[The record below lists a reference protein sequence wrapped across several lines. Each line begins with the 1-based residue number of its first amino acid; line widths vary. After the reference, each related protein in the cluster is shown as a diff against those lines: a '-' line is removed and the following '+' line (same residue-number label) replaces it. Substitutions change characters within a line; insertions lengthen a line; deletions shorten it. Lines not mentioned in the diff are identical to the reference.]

1 MKRVDGGQ
9 DSKGPKK
16 SGSLRESWATIRGSP
31 KITNLALIVI
41 CYAVAH
47 RLFEFAW
54 KGQLRVLF
62 PTAKAY
68 SGALADVAIYTGAHK
83 FMLKIG
89 KGSPRMLSTHG
100 SCACVIGCCQH
111 HVPALKLLFLHSCL
125 NACCSFGP
133 IVPLDGLFSVHC
145 VRARPLVVVSGQLCI
160 DCCVPC
166 VDLKVH

>member
-9 DSKGPKK
+9 NSKGPKK

-41 CYAVAH
+41 CYALAH

-68 SGALADVAIYTGAHK
+68 SGALADVAIYTGVQIPPV
-83 FMLKIG
+83 FL
-89 KGSPRMLSTHG
+89 
-100 SCACVIGCCQH
+100 CVI
-111 HVPALKLLFLHSCL
+111 SCFPQMR
-125 NACCSFGP
+125 AAHGKSTKHGP
-133 IVPLDGLFSVHC
+133 
-145 VRARPLVVVSGQLCI
+145 
-160 DCCVPC
+160 
-166 VDLKVH
+166 